1 MRRRPESL
9 DHPHCR
15 DICSNLSASIP
26 LCWYRAAEYAL
37 RGAAGR
43 ATAGQIARLRETA
56 RGAGRFVRP
65 STWHDSRTGVRHPA
79 NPRLQLENCGSVLL
93 CNGMKI
99 GRQIVVQGWPA
110 HLDSKEHR

>member
-56 RGAGRFVRP
+56 GGRAVLVDQARGTTAGQVC
-65 STWHDSRTGVRHPA
+65 D
-79 NPRLQLENCGSVLL
+79 
-93 CNGMKI
+93 I
-99 GRQIVVQGWPA
+99 RQIRVSSLKIAAPCFCA
-110 HLDSKEHR
+110 TA